1 MVLST
6 LRMAVRC
13 KGFLQAAQMARSKLP
28 TNGQIYRFMHSGP
41 APGVPITGVEARAPT
56 GREITKRLLAFVWPK
71 NNWSIRRRVV
81 IAMAFL
87 ITAKTFNAFVPFLL
101 RDVVNYYNDKAPEL
115 LKLNL
120 DTGAQTII
128 TTGVALIIA
137 YGVARA
143 GSSLFN
149 ELRNAVFAKVAQHS
163 VRNIA
168 KQIFTHLH
176 GLDLSFHLGRQTG
189 ALSKAIDRGTRG
201 MSFVMSALVFN
212 IVPTIFEVSLVS
224 GIFYIKCGTDFTMV
238 TAATVATYAAAT
250 IGVTLWRTKF
260 RHRMNQA
267 DNDASSRAVDSLINY
282 ETVKYFT
289 NENFEVARYDH
300 YLRKYEAAS
309 LKTSSSLALLNFVQN
324 AIFSTGMIAVMA
336 LAARNV
342 ANGSMT
348 VGDIV
353 MVNTLLMQLSMPLNF
368 LGSVY
373 REVRQ
378 GLQDMQTMFSLL
390 ELKSKIIE
398 KPDAEQLITAPG
410 NATVKFEDVV
420 FGYLPNAPILNGLN
434 FEIPTGKKAAI
445 VGGSGSGKST
455 VVRLLYR
462 LYDTE
467 EGKIKINDE
476 DIRDFTL
483 DSLRKSISVVPQDAV
498 LFHDTLYYNLLYGN
512 TAATKEQVY
521 DVAKMADLHDAILKM
536 PHGYDTM
543 VGERGLKISGGEKQ
557 RVAIARA
564 ILKDANIIIY
574 DEATSALDALTEE
587 HIMNSL
593 KKAVHG
599 KTSLYIAHRLATI
612 VDADIIYVL
621 ENGMVKECGSHSD
634 LLSQPNGKYSELWRS
649 QHRFGWEA
657 ERMRKMAQQ
666 RAEESDF
673 LNQLEMDKCC
683 GQSGCES
690 KMAACFNL
698 NLDSLHEIDWETKRN
713 HIASVASGFL
723 FFLGI
728 WIYIDTAVVY
738 DKKDWN
744 NAYIMVTIA
753 SALGMFMVNA
763 VSNRTVQGISYDEGI
778 LGTRG
783 ARLWLMIAF
792 VLSFASLVAGLW
804 LMFSDYVLQ
813 TGDHTNW
820 PGIALFLNNFLI
832 FCASLVYKF
841 GRLEELWQ

>member
-1 MVLST
+1 MRT
-6 LRMAVRC
+6 AVRYGSLL
-13 KGFLQAAQMARSKLP
+13 KVAQMSRLKLP
-28 TNGQIYRFMHSGP
+28 SNAQINRFMHSGP
-41 APGVPITGVEARAPT
+41 APGVPITGVDAKPPT
-56 GREITKRLLAFVWPK
+56 AREIARRLMQFVWPQK
-71 NNWSIRRRVV
+71 NWSIKRRVI
-81 IAMAFL
+81 IAMSFL
-87 ITAKTFNAFVPFLL
+87 VAAKALNAFVPFFL
-101 RDVVNYYNDKAPEL
+101 RDVVNYYNNKAPETL
-115 LKLNL
+115 RLNL
-120 DTGAQTII
+120 DSGPSTVI
-128 TTGVALIIA
+128 TTGIALIIA
-137 YGVARA
+137 YGFARA

-149 ELRNAVFAKVAQHS
+149 ELRNAVFARVAQHS

-224 GIFYIKCGTDFTMV
+224 GIFYVKCGSDFTMV

-250 IGVTLWRTKF
+250 IGVTMWRTKF
-260 RHRMNQA
+260 RHHMNQA

-289 NENFEVARYDH
+289 NEKFEVARYDH
-300 YLRKYEAAS
+300 YLRKYEDAS

-336 LAARNV
+336 LAAQNV
-342 ANGSMT
+342 ANGMMT

-353 MVNTLLMQLSMPLNF
+353 MVNALLMQLSMPLNF

-398 KPDAEQLITAPG
+398 KPNARQLITTSDR
-410 NATVKFEDVV
+410 ATVKFEDVV
-420 FGYLPNAPILNGLN
+420 FGYVPNAPPILNGLS
-434 FEIPTGKKAAI
+434 FEIPTGKKVAI

-455 VVRLLYR
+455 IVRLLYR
-462 LYDTE
+462 LYNTE
-467 EGKIKINDE
+467 KGRITINDE
-476 DIRDFTL
+476 DIREFTL

-512 TAATKEQVY
+512 TEATKEQVY
-521 DVAKMADLHDAILKM
+521 DVARMADLHDAILRM

-564 ILKDANIIIY
+564 ILKNANVIVY

-593 KKAVHG
+593 KKAISG
-599 KTSLYIAHRLATI
+599 RSSLYIAHRLATV
-612 VDADIIYVL
+612 VDADVIYVL
-621 ENGMVKECGSHSD
+621 DNGVVKECGSHSD
-634 LLSQPNGKYSELWRS
+634 LLSRPNGKYLELWRS

-657 ERMRKMAQQ
+657 ERLRKAAQQ
-666 RAEESDF
+666 RQEENEF
-673 LNQLEMDKCC
+673 LNQLELDKCC
-683 GQSGCES
+683 GQT
-690 KMAACFNL
+690 
-698 NLDSLHEIDWETKRN
+698 H
-713 HIASVASGFL
+713 
-723 FFLGI
+723 
-728 WIYIDTAVVY
+728 
-738 DKKDWN
+738 
-744 NAYIMVTIA
+744 
-753 SALGMFMVNA
+753 
-763 VSNRTVQGISYDEGI
+763 
-778 LGTRG
+778 
-783 ARLWLMIAF
+783 
-792 VLSFASLVAGLW
+792 
-804 LMFSDYVLQ
+804 
-813 TGDHTNW
+813 DHH
-820 PGIALFLNNFLI
+820 
-832 FCASLVYKF
+832 
-841 GRLEELWQ
+841 